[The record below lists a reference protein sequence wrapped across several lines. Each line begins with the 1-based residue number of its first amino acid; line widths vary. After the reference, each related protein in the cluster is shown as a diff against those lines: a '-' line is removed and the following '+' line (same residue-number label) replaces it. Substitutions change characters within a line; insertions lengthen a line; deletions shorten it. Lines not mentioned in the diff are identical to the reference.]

1 MYNEALNCESVVENL
16 PSGNCFFFL
25 SILLHKVILFFI
37 LELKSCKSKLRSSNS
52 MHISDDDCSVLNK
65 TN

>member
-1 MYNEALNCESVVENL
+1 MSLRLKTCSLRAVFS
-16 PSGNCFFFL
+16 

-65 TN
+65 TNY

>member
-1 MYNEALNCESVVENL
+1 MSLWLKTCSLRAVFS
-16 PSGNCFFFL
+16 
-25 SILLHKVILFFI
+25 SILLQKVILFFI

-65 TN
+65 TNF

>member
-1 MYNEALNCESVVENL
+1 MRLLTVSVWL
-16 PSGNCFFFL
+16 KTCRLGTFFFL

-52 MHISDDDCSVLNK
+52 MRISDDDCSVLNK
-65 TN
+65 TNY